1 MKKLKILVVDDEENI
16 LKSVSTFLE
25 MSGHEAETAGKPSRA
40 LKKLERGDFDVLLT
54 DFRMPEM
61 NGLELADRVRE
72 RFPDLTWLLMTAF
85 GSIKD
90 AVEAMRKGAFDYLTK
105 PVDGEELLAVLEKI
119 ASHRAL
125 LAEVKSLRRELGAVS
140 PYPGLVGRSPAMQA
154 VYEFI
159 AKAAASELSVS
170 LAGETG
176 TGKSLV
182 ARAIHQQS
190 SRASAPFVVVNCG
203 ALPETLLE
211 SELFGHQKGAFTGAV
226 QERKGKILSADRGTL
241 FLDEVATLS
250 LPAQAKLLQ
259 ALEEKQFHP
268 LGSDRPVRADVRVI
282 AATNEDLAGAVAAG
296 KFRQDLYYRLQV
308 LGCRL
313 PPLRERKEDIPL
325 LAGHFLNQISPEGIR
340 VDPGAMNALL
350 AHDWPGNVRELENV
364 LKGAVAGSE
373 KEVLSR
379 EDLPE
384 TVRGNHRPAGLTLG
398 NGDSLKDKVAI
409 FEQCLI
415 EEALRRTRGNVTAAA
430 RELDFPLRS
439 LKRKIDLYRIRPRDF
454 SRPPGEK

>member
-25 MSGHEAETAGKPSRA
+25 MSGHAAAAAAKPSRA
-40 LKKLERGDFDVLLT
+40 LKMLEKGEFEVLLT

-61 NGLELADRVRE
+61 NGLELGERVGE
-72 RFPDLTWLLMTAF
+72 KFPDVTWLVMTAF

-119 ASHRAL
+119 AAHRAL
-125 LAEVKSLRRELGAVS
+125 LDEVRSLRRQLGAVS
-140 PYPGLVGRSPAMQA
+140 PYPGLVGRSPAMRA

-159 AKAAASELSVS
+159 AKAAGIDLGVS

-176 TGKSLV
+176 TGKSVV

-190 SRASAPFVVVNCG
+190 SRAKGPFVTVNCG
-203 ALPETLLE
+203 ALPDTLLE

-250 LPAQAKLLQ
+250 LFAQAKLLQ
-259 ALEEKQFHP
+259 ALEEKQFDP
-268 LGSDRPVRADVRVI
+268 LGSDRPVRVDIRVI
-282 AATNEDLAGAVAAG
+282 AATNEDLGRAAAAG
-296 KFRQDLYYRLQV
+296 KFRRDLYYRLQV
-308 LGCRL
+308 LSFRL

-325 LAGHFLNQISPEGIR
+325 LVGHFLSQVNPGGVR

-350 AHDWPGNVRELENV
+350 AHDWPGNIRELENV
-364 LKGAVAGSE
+364 LKGAAAGE
-373 KEVLSR
+373 GKKTISR

-384 TVRGNHRPAGLTLG
+384 TVRGEIRPARLPIA
-398 NGDSLKDKVAI
+398 NGDSLKEKVGI
-409 FEQCLI
+409 FEKHLI
-415 EEALRRTRGNVTAAA
+415 EEALRRTRGNVTRAA

-439 LKRKIDLYRIRPRDF
+439 LKRKLALYRISPKDRPR
-454 SRPPGEK
+454 PTGEK